1 MRKIYVPLVATI
13 LISAMPAFAQP
24 KVPSNVAAVVN
35 GESITKAQLA
45 TKAVD
50 WQGAMTLD
58 LMIDSTV
65 VSQEAK
71 KAGVVVTDAEV
82 NAKLNEMKKALAPS
96 QDFDTVL
103 RQNGMTAG
111 LLFTRIKMRLQADG
125 VIKNMIKKSPAII
138 ANYRKAEHILIR
150 VDENTSDPSGKTLE
164 AKDAD
169 AKAKIEKIAD
179 EIKTKT
185 ISFEDAAKKYSEDPV
200 SKVNGGNLGF
210 FTKGVMAPPFEAA
223 TFSLKAG
230 DVSAPVK
237 TNYGYHLIKL
247 IAIGSDAKGDDL
259 KKLEDQIVKDQLEPW
274 FTSIRK
280 SAKIENILYPVKI
293 APKPAAPKKA
303 SPAIDAP
310 PAPPVGN

>member
-125 VIKNMIKKSPAII
+125 VIKNMIDHS
-138 ANYRKAEHILIR
+138 RFQQR
-150 VDENTSDPSGKTLE
+150 
-164 AKDAD
+164 
-169 AKAKIEKIAD
+169 
-179 EIKTKT
+179 
-185 ISFEDAAKKYSEDPV
+185 
-200 SKVNGGNLGF
+200 
-210 FTKGVMAPPFEAA
+210 
-223 TFSLKAG
+223 
-230 DVSAPVK
+230 
-237 TNYGYHLIKL
+237 
-247 IAIGSDAKGDDL
+247 
-259 KKLEDQIVKDQLEPW
+259 
-274 FTSIRK
+274 R
-280 SAKIENILYPVKI
+280 
-293 APKPAAPKKA
+293 
-303 SPAIDAP
+303 
-310 PAPPVGN
+310 